1 MIKNFTKFSDKN
13 KILNLF
19 LIFFPAFLITGPLIP
34 EILMLYI
41 NVIFLINLKK
51 LKFEKNEKFIL
62 SILIIFW
69 LFICLSS
76 LTSGNILFSLKSSL
90 LYIRFILFGSAV
102 YFYFSL
108 FPNQIIKLFKIILLS
123 LLILSLDSLLQ
134 YFYGYNIMGYSKYG
148 MRGIYDSVRLGSLM
162 GDELI
167 LGSYISKFFILIF
180 SINFATEGKKK
191 IWINFFLV
199 LIFFVIFLSG
209 ERQAFYFSI
218 ISLILIL
225 LITFNKNFLSIFFV
239 IITSFILFT
248 VISKSDQN
256 IKDRMIK
263 PIYVLKNLDEKVV
276 NIINY
281 FNSNINLTNNEP
293 DKEKINNSIELSNE
307 NFINEK
313 SHQDLILFSSHHT
326 NHYKVALAMFL
337 DKKLIGQGP
346 RTFRLLCEKQN
357 FKIFLKDPS
366 ENGCST
372 HPHNFY
378 FQLLAETGIIGFLCL
393 IILFCYLTFLVVK
406 MVLYNLLGL
415 NIRISQFTRLY
426 FLLPTMLLFPFM
438 PNGNFFNNYLN
449 MTLYFL
455 FALCAMFIK
464 LEKNNIKF
472 KVL

>member
-191 IWINFFLV
+191 
-199 LIFFVIFLSG
+199 
-209 ERQAFYFSI
+209 
-218 ISLILIL
+218 
-225 LITFNKNFLSIFFV
+225 
-239 IITSFILFT
+239 
-248 VISKSDQN
+248 
-256 IKDRMIK
+256 
-263 PIYVLKNLDEKVV
+263 NLD
-276 NIINY
+276 
-281 FNSNINLTNNEP
+281 
-293 DKEKINNSIELSNE
+293 
-307 NFINEK
+307 
-313 SHQDLILFSSHHT
+313 
-326 NHYKVALAMFL
+326 
-337 DKKLIGQGP
+337 
-346 RTFRLLCEKQN
+346 
-357 FKIFLKDPS
+357 
-366 ENGCST
+366 
-372 HPHNFY
+372 
-378 FQLLAETGIIGFLCL
+378 
-393 IILFCYLTFLVVK
+393 
-406 MVLYNLLGL
+406 
-415 NIRISQFTRLY
+415 
-426 FLLPTMLLFPFM
+426 
-438 PNGNFFNNYLN
+438 
-449 MTLYFL
+449 
-455 FALCAMFIK
+455 
-464 LEKNNIKF
+464 
-472 KVL
+472 